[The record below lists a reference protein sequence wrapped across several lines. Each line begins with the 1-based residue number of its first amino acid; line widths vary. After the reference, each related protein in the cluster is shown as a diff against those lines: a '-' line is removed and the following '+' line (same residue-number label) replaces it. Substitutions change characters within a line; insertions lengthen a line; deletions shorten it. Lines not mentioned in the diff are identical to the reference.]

1 MAKDIRLLSGFL
13 SSLFSVAHCLA
24 PAPLKLRP
32 YGTIQIRLL
41 LLLLLLFLT
50 PVLVPGNEKK
60 LRYAIQK
67 STKIKLDR
75 TLLLLLHI
83 PVE

>member
-1 MAKDIRLLSGFL
+1 MAKDIPLLSGFL

-41 LLLLLLFLT
+41 LLLLLFLT
-50 PVLVPGNEKK
+50 PVLFPGNEKK

-75 TLLLLLHI
+75 TLLLLFHI

>member
-1 MAKDIRLLSGFL
+1 MAKDIPLLSGFL
-13 SSLFSVAHCLA
+13 SSRFSVAHCLA

-50 PVLVPGNEKK
+50 PVLFPGNEKK
-60 LRYAIQK
+60 YVMQYKKVQK
-67 STKIKLDR
+67 SSWIEPYSSSFTFL
-75 TLLLLLHI
+75 
-83 PVE
+83 

>member
-1 MAKDIRLLSGFL
+1 MAKDIPLLSGFL
-13 SSLFSVAHCLA
+13 SSLCSVAHCLA

-41 LLLLLLFLT
+41 LLLLFLT
-50 PVLVPGNEKK
+50 PVLLPGNEKK